1 MQKKNVRK
9 LVKYWEQSMIRQM
22 DSLFNNI
29 KLLIMLRMGHIHIMH
44 IMLFIIQHI
53 ILLDTRYLQ
62 LWTM

>member
-9 LVKYWEQSMIRQM
+9 LVKYWEQLMIRQM
-22 DSLFNNI
+22 DTLFNNI
-29 KLLIMLRMGHIHIMH
+29 KFLIMFHMGHIH

-53 ILLDTRYLQ
+53 ILQDTRYLQ

>member
-9 LVKYWEQSMIRQM
+9 LVKYWEQLMIRQM
-22 DSLFNNI
+22 DTLFNNI
-29 KLLIMLRMGHIHIMH
+29 KHLIMFHMGLIH

-53 ILLDTRYLQ
+53 MQLDIRYLQ